1 MGNSCHSVR
10 LPRHRGGELFG
21 SHQPLIATCV
31 SFAVCLLYPLI
42 LPFHPAGLAVLI
54 GVGTLIMMCLG
65 RHEDIVL
72 TASITTV
79 VMVVAAINPQN
90 AWHQPLLR
98 FGDTAAGVA
107 VGVICKWIGSFFYCW
122 REVR

>member
-1 MGNSCHSVR
+1 
-10 LPRHRGGELFG
+10 
-21 SHQPLIATCV
+21 
-31 SFAVCLLYPLI
+31 
-42 LPFHPAGLAVLI
+42 
-54 GVGTLIMMCLG
+54 MMCLG
-65 RHEDIVL
+65 RREDIVL

-79 VMVVAAINPQN
+79 VMVVAAINPQH

-107 VGVICKWIGSFFYCW
+107 VGVIRKWIGSFFYCRLIG